1 MLISRPVNLTLVGFN
16 CDITTMNIGIY
27 DHECWYI
34 GNEYWYEKF
43 EFHYKNW
50 KEMVPARWRV
60 KSCIT
65 SHLHHIATS
74 DIVISTDSEPG
85 LSQERKTK
93 AFVSSYLNVTFNCAY
108 LI

>member
-60 KSCIT
+60 KSHIT